1 LLRALHA
8 GIVLVL
14 ATATPARAQDAAA
27 KSHEARQM
35 LAERRFDDAIRLYRE
50 LIAAQPANPGWKLNL
65 GVAQHMAEHD
75 KEAVATLGEVLRI
88 KPDHGPALVMSGG
101 SYIRLGQPAR
111 AVDLLERA
119 ARLMPDDMEVTRML
133 ADAASMSGR
142 FTAAAA
148 ALRKLAAA
156 GGDAP
161 AWSRL
166 GRTYE
171 ALAEDAFEKLEQRA
185 PGSAHWLALVAETRM
200 KQGRSGAALSLLRQ
214 ALAKS
219 NRRDWKELV
228 AALYEQ
234 AGHADWATAER
245 AAAARLPAPTCAAPS
260 AECQFKAKRYVAA
273 AGAPGQTAE
282 DFYWRAKAYNELA
295 REAFEQLSKFPDS
308 ADWRAFLAG
317 LHRNRGKYDDSI
329 QEWRSALAIQPGDA
343 GLERELAGTLL
354 AARRYEEAESTVRG
368 LVLKSPG
375 DGELQWILGESL
387 VAQQKH
393 SDALQ
398 PLSEAVRL
406 DPKRLA
412 ARASLGRALQATG
425 SHAAA
430 IPHLQAALASD
441 RDGAVHFQLSR
452 SLAAVGRNTEAAAL
466 ARKSQE
472 LRVAGAEAGETAITP
487 P

>member
-1 LLRALHA
+1 
-8 GIVLVL
+8 
-14 ATATPARAQDAAA
+14 
-27 KSHEARQM
+27 M
-35 LAERRFDDAIRLYRE
+35 LAERRFDEAIRLYRE

-75 KEAVATLGEVLRI
+75 QEAVATLGEVLRI

-111 AVDLLERA
+111 AVELLERA
-119 ARLMPDDMEVTRML
+119 TRLMPHDMEVTRVL

-142 FTAAAA
+142 FATAAA
-148 ALRKLAAA
+148 ALRKLVAS

-214 ALAKS
+214 ALARS
-219 NRRDWKELV
+219 NRRAWREL
-228 AALYEQ
+228 AAAIYEQ
-234 AGHADWATAER
+234 TGHSDWSATER
-245 AAAARLPAPTCAAPS
+245 NAAARIPAPVCAAPS

-273 AGAPGQTAE
+273 ADAPGQTAE
-282 DFYWRAKAYNELA
+282 ALYWRAKAYNELA

-317 LHRNRGKYDDSI
+317 LHRNRGQYDDSI
-329 QEWRSALAIQPGDA
+329 QEWRNALAIQPGDP

-354 AARRYEEAESTVRG
+354 AARRYEEAEAAVRA

-387 VAQQKH
+387 LAQQKH
-393 SDALQ
+393 ADALK
-398 PLSEAVRL
+398 PLSEAGRL

-425 SHAAA
+425 NHAEA

-452 SLAAVGRNTEAAAL
+452 SLVAVGRGTEATAL
-466 ARKSQE
+466 AEKSRE
-472 LRVAGAEAGETAITP
+472 LRVARAAASETAITP